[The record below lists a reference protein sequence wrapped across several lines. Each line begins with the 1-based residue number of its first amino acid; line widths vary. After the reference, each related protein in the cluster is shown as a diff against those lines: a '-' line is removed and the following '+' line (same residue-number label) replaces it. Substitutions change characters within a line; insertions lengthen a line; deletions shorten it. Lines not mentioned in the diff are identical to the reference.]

1 MEYRLPEAVFW
12 MNLNGITYLIRFNNM
27 FCPKKDSNWWWVPN
41 KKANVGYSSVINT
54 GRII

>member
-27 FCPKKDSNWWWVPN
+27 FCHKKGFELMMSA
-41 KKANVGYSSVINT
+41 KQKS
-54 GRII
+54 